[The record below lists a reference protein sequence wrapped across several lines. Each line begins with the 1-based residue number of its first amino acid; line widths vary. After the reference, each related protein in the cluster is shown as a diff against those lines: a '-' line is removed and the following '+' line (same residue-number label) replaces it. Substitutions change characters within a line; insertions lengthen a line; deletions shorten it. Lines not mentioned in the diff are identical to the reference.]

1 MIDDSELKAR
11 LSELEAR
18 VPVTAAPAPGRR
30 RRMTPLLGGSLAAAV
45 VLLVAATATIGAA
58 VVTRTDVRGYP
69 GVENPGQPLAG
80 AKLECMTP
88 PQAQAYLT
96 AHGFTNVVWQIERDG
111 SATAFASNPPARGY
125 VIAGFIDDEGVLNM
139 LVDQRASA
147 QPFPSCSGSPTP

>member
-111 SATAFASNPPARGY
+111 SASALASNPPARGY
-125 VIAGFIDDEGVLNM
+125 VIAGAIDDEGVLIM

-147 QPFPSCSGSPTP
+147 QPFLSCSGSPTP